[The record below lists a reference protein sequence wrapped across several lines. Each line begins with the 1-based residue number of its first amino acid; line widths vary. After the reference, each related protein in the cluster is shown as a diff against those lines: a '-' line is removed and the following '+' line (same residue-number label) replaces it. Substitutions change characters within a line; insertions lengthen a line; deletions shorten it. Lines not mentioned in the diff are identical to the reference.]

1 MEIKGGILGN
11 KIEIIA
17 EIGQNFCG
25 DMTLAYSLIEQA
37 KSNGANYA
45 KFQLF
50 DSFELYGEEK
60 KTELNFPQA
69 ELLFVF
75 GKTIGIEVFFS
86 VFDIERVKWCEEI
99 GVKRYKIA
107 ARNWDKS
114 LWSAIE
120 ATRKPT
126 IISVDND
133 NYDKWGWS
141 EDWQSLYCISKYPAH
156 LGDLRFDAGLFEG
169 TGDGPDLS
177 EWEYP
182 ATHNGFSDHTIG
194 LDASKIAMSRGAKI
208 IEKHFAID
216 HETGVDAEWSM
227 TPDELKELRRFADSV
242 EECL

>member
-1 MEIKGGILGN
+1 LFEARCLI
-11 KIEIIA
+11 
-17 EIGQNFCG
+17 
-25 DMTLAYSLIEQA
+25 DLAKE
-37 KSNGANYA
+37 NGADLV

-50 DSFELYGEEK
+50 DANKLYGEYRD
-60 KTELNFPQA
+60 TELTREQA
-69 ELLFVF
+69 EILFHH
-75 GKTIGIEVFFS
+75 GLYRDIEVFFS